1 MYLTYE
7 QYTEYGGT
15 LEEVTF
21 NEYEFE
27 ARSWINWYTFNRL
40 INDDVS
46 ENENVTRC
54 MFKLIKLAELKA
66 IALSL
71 GSQTTTIV
79 TGGTTSTVVTS
90 APIQSQS
97 NDGVSVSYNNISA
110 SDIFDKLKQSEQGN
124 EIENT
129 VNQYLQGVINSLGQ
143 IVLYRGRYE
152 NE

>member
-7 QYTEYGGT
+7 QYKEYGGT

-40 INDDVS
+40 VNDDVT

-54 MFKLIKLAELKA
+54 MYKLIKLAELKA
-66 IALSL
+66 EALTL
-71 GSQTTTIV
+71 GSQTTTITSGTSV
-79 TGGTTSTVVTS
+79 TTVDTT
-90 APIQSQS
+90 APIKSQS
-97 NDGVSVSYNNISA
+97 NDGVSVSYNNLSA
-110 SDIFDKLKQSEQGN
+110 SDIFNKLKQSTQGN
-124 EIENT
+124 EIET
-129 VNQYLQGVINSLGQ
+129 TINQYLQGVINSLGQ
-143 IVLYRGRYE
+143 RVLYRGLYP

>member
-7 QYTEYGGT
+7 KYQEYGGT

-40 INDDVS
+40 VNDDVT

-54 MFKLIKLAELKA
+54 MYKLIKLAELKA
-66 IALSL
+66 VALTL
-71 GSQTTTIV
+71 GNQTTTV
-79 TGGTTSTVVTS
+79 TSGTSVTTVNTS
-90 APIQSQS
+90 APIKSQS
-97 NDGVSVSYNNISA
+97 NDGVSVTYNNISA
-110 SDIFDKLKQSEQGN
+110 SDIFNKLKQSTQGN
-124 EIENT
+124 EIEMT
-129 VNQYLQGVINSLGQ
+129 VQQYLQGVVNSLGQ
-143 IVLYRGRYE
+143 RVLFRGVYP

>member
-7 QYTEYGGT
+7 QYKEYGGT

-40 INDDVS
+40 ENDDVL
-46 ENENVTRC
+46 ENEKVTRC
-54 MFKLIKLAELKA
+54 MFKLIKLAELKST
-66 IALSL
+66 ALSL
-71 GSQTTTIV
+71 GNQTTTIT
-79 TGGTTSTVVTS
+79 TGEGTTTINTS
-90 APIQSQS
+90 APISSQS
-97 NDGVSVSYNNISA
+97 NDGVSISYNNISA

-129 VNQYLQGVINSLGQ
+129 INQYLQGVINSLGQ
-143 IVLYRGRYE
+143 KVLYRGLYE